1 MNNQNKKVLVF
12 SILFLMISVLEVYGT
27 IQNNKLLEFI
37 FKPLITVSLALL
49 YIVSVKKPSFLF
61 ISALFFSFWGD
72 VLLLFPEK
80 YFVLGLVSFLLTH
93 LIFIKIIRGFISQL
107 DSKSIIKSAIFF
119 IVYFGG
125 IIFLI
130 LNNLKELLIPVIIYG
145 LVISAFGTFALINYK
160 KSKTTENL
168 WLLIGALIFIL
179 SDSIIAINKFYSNNT
194 LLESLIM
201 ITYIVAQY
209 LICKA
214 MIAKS
219 IKEEL

>member
-1 MNNQNKKVLVF
+1 MNNQNKKALVI
-12 SILFLMISVLEVYGT
+12 SLLFLVISVFEIYGT
-27 IQNNKLLEFI
+27 IQNSKLLEFI

-93 LIFIKIIRGFISQL
+93 LIFIKIIRGFISNV
-107 DSKSIIKSAIFF
+107 DSRLFLKSAIFF
-119 IVYFGG
+119 VAYFGG
-125 IIFLI
+125 IIYLI
-130 LNNLKELLIPVIIYG
+130 FENLNELLIPVLVYG
-145 LVISAFGTFALINYK
+145 LVISTFGTFATVNYIK
-160 KSKTTENL
+160 NKATENL
-168 WLLIGALIFIL
+168 WLLVGALIFIL
-179 SDSIIAINKFYSNNT
+179 SDSIIAINKFYMENAS
-194 LLESLIM
+194 LGSLIM

-219 IKEEL
+219 IQE

>member
-1 MNNQNKKVLVF
+1 MNNQNKKALVI
-12 SILFLMISVLEVYGT
+12 SMLFLVISIFEIYAT
-27 IQNNKLLEFI
+27 IQNSRLLEFI

-93 LIFIKIIRGFISQL
+93 LIFIKIIRGFISNV
-107 DSKSIIKSAIFF
+107 DSKLFLKSAIFF
-119 IVYFGG
+119 IAYFGG
-125 IIFLI
+125 IVYLIFEN
-130 LNNLKELLIPVIIYG
+130 LNELLIPVLVYG
-145 LVISAFGTFALINYK
+145 LVISTFGTFATVNYVK
-160 KSKTTENL
+160 NKATENL
-168 WLLIGALIFIL
+168 WLLVGALIFIL
-179 SDSIIAINKFYSNNT
+179 SDSIIAINKFYMENAS
-194 LLESLIM
+194 LGSLIM

-214 MIAKS
+214 MIAKTMQD
-219 IKEEL
+219 

>member
-1 MNNQNKKVLVF
+1 MNNQNKKALVI
-12 SILFLMISVLEVYGT
+12 SLLFLVVSVFEIYGT
-27 IQNNKLLEFI
+27 IQNSRLLEFI

-93 LIFIKIIRGFISQL
+93 LIFIKIIRGFISNV
-107 DSKSIIKSAIFF
+107 DSKLFLKSGIFF
-119 IVYFGG
+119 VAYFGG
-125 IIFLI
+125 IVYLIFEN
-130 LNNLKELLIPVIIYG
+130 LNELLIPVLVYG
-145 LVISAFGTFALINYK
+145 LVISTFGTFATVNYVK
-160 KSKTTENL
+160 NKATENL
-168 WLLIGALIFIL
+168 WLLVGALIFIL
-179 SDSIIAINKFYSNNT
+179 SDSIIAINKFYMENAS
-194 LLESLIM
+194 LGSLIM

-214 MIAKS
+214 MIAKTMQD
-219 IKEEL
+219 

>member
-1 MNNQNKKVLVF
+1 MNNQNKKALVI
-12 SILFLMISVLEVYGT
+12 SLLFLVISVFEIYGT
-27 IQNNKLLEFI
+27 IQNSKLLEFI

-93 LIFIKIIRGFISQL
+93 LIFIKIIRGFISNV
-107 DSKSIIKSAIFF
+107 DSNLFIKSAIFF
-119 IVYFGG
+119 VAYFGG
-125 IIFLI
+125 IVYLIFEN
-130 LNNLKELLIPVIIYG
+130 LNELLIPVLVYG
-145 LVISAFGTFALINYK
+145 LVISTFGTFATVNYVK
-160 KSKTTENL
+160 NKATENL
-168 WLLIGALIFIL
+168 WLLVGALIFIL
-179 SDSIIAINKFYSNNT
+179 SDSIIAINKFYMENAS
-194 LLESLIM
+194 LGSLIM

-214 MIAKS
+214 MISKS
-219 IKEEL
+219 IQE

>member
-1 MNNQNKKVLVF
+1 MNNQNKKALVI
-12 SILFLMISVLEVYGT
+12 SLLFIVISVFEIYGT
-27 IQNNKLLEFI
+27 IQNSKLLEFI

-93 LIFIKIIRGFISQL
+93 LIFIKIIRGFISNV
-107 DSKSIIKSAIFF
+107 DSKLFLKSAIFF
-119 IVYFGG
+119 VAYFGG
-125 IIFLI
+125 IIYLI
-130 LNNLKELLIPVIIYG
+130 FENLNELLIPVLVYG
-145 LVISAFGTFALINYK
+145 LVISTFGTFATVNYIK
-160 KSKTTENL
+160 NKATENL
-168 WLLIGALIFIL
+168 WLLVGALIFIL
-179 SDSIIAINKFYSNNT
+179 SDSIIAINKFYMENA
-194 LLESLIM
+194 LLGSLIM

-209 LICKA
+209 FICKA

-219 IKEEL
+219 IQ

>member
-1 MNNQNKKVLVF
+1 MNNQNKKALVI
-12 SILFLMISVLEVYGT
+12 SLLFIVISVFEIYGT
-27 IQNNKLLEFI
+27 IQNSKLLEFI

-93 LIFIKIIRGFISQL
+93 LIFIKIIRGFISNV
-107 DSKSIIKSAIFF
+107 DSKLFLKSAIFF
-119 IVYFGG
+119 IAYFGG
-125 IIFLI
+125 IVYLIFEN
-130 LNNLKELLIPVIIYG
+130 LNELLIPVLVYG
-145 LVISAFGTFALINYK
+145 LVISTFGTFATVNYVK
-160 KSKTTENL
+160 NKATENL
-168 WLLIGALIFIL
+168 WLLVGALIFIL
-179 SDSIIAINKFYSNNT
+179 SDSIIAINKFYMENAS
-194 LLESLIM
+194 LGSLIM

-219 IKEEL
+219 IQE